1 MQKEMGWIQKDLRAL
16 NPVKDL
22 YITLGPSDELI
33 ETASENIRNFLF
45 QSGDIYPLTRAAFDS
60 LLGQARER
68 LPGLVPKFT
77 DLVVHI
83 LKLRQQILL
92 SPKKYPGM
100 LEEVNALL
108 PKRFLATVPYRHL
121 LHLPRY
127 LRATMIRSERAN
139 LNGAREQE
147 RIRQVIPFIQA
158 LVKARQRNDLSPAQ
172 TDALAEFRW
181 MIEELKVS
189 LFAQELGTP
198 QPVSPKRLTKFLEEH
213 GLV

>member
-1 MQKEMGWIQKDLRAL
+1 MQKEIGWIQKDLRAL
-16 NPVKDL
+16 NSVKDL
-22 YITLGPSDELI
+22 YITLGSPDELI

-45 QSGDIYPLTRAAFDS
+45 QSAPVYPLTQVGFEA
-60 LLGQARER
+60 LLAQARER

-77 DLVVHI
+77 DLVVSI

-92 SPKKYPGM
+92 SPRKYPGM

-108 PKRFLATVPYRHL
+108 PKRFLAVIPYRHL

-127 LRATMIRSERAN
+127 LRAILLRAERAN
-139 LNGAREQE
+139 VNPAREQE
-147 RIRQVIPFIQA
+147 RIRQVLPFIQV
-158 LVKARQRNDLSPAQ
+158 LLKNRQRNDLTAAQ
-172 TDALAEFRW
+172 AEALQEFRW

-198 QPVSPKRLTKFLEEH
+198 QPVSPKRLNNFLAEH
-213 GLV
+213 GFA